1 MAKVKSPL
9 MSFSA
14 SGQIA
19 KSLVFATWKGIA
31 DVRQYVIPANP
42 RSTDQVTQRGY
53 LTAAV
58 AAWHA
63 FTRNVYDAAAF
74 NILASLEASA
84 MSGFNIFCKLWIA
97 VLKAAETPHPCH
109 TFAVITNTGGLLDF
123 DIEVVTGLTMKY
135 QIGLSPSVLGPQI
148 ALTED
153 GATGNYQKVGQVVV
167 AGNDYYIK
175 MVCTT
180 GATVAVSGIY
190 KVRAL
195 A

>member
-19 KSLVFATWKGIA
+19 KSLVFASWKGIA

-42 RSTDQVTQRGY
+42 KSADQVTQRGY

-84 MSGFNIFCKLWIA
+84 MSGFNVFCKLVIA
-97 VLKAAETPHPCH
+97 VLKSGETAYPCYS
-109 TFAVITNTGGLLDF
+109 FAVITNTGGLLDF
-123 DIEVVTGLTMKY
+123 DIYTHTGLIMKY
-135 QIGLSPSVLGPQI
+135 QIGLSPSVLGAAI
-148 ALTED
+148 ALTEE
-153 GATGNYQKVGQVVV
+153 GATGKYQKVGQAVV

-175 MVCTT
+175 MHTT
-180 GATVAVSGIY
+180 SGAVTAVSGIY